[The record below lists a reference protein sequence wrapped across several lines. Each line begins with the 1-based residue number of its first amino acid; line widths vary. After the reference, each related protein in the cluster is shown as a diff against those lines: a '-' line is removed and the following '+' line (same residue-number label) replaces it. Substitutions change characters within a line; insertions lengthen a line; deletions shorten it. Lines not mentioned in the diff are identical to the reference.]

1 MAKKVKCTECDAEFE
16 VPDDVV
22 VGEVISCPDCGLEL
36 EVVEIEGDT
45 VKVKILQVSG
55 EDWGE

>member
-1 MAKKVKCTECDAEFE
+1 MKKAYCLECGAGIE
-16 VPDDVV
+16 VSDDVI
-22 VGEVISCPDCGLEL
+22 VGEIVSCPDCGLEL
-36 EVVEIEGDT
+36 EVTGIEGGN

>member
-1 MAKKVKCTECDAEFE
+1 MKATCPECAAEFE

-22 VGEVISCPDCGLEL
+22 VGEIVSCSDCGLEL
-36 EVVEIEGDT
+36 EVIEISAGKAVLKIVQVE
-45 VKVKILQVSG
+45 G